1 MEPAEKITVCIVAL
15 RRHDPG
21 DLPVAPINI
30 AKSFF
35 RDPGIAG
42 IQHVDV
48 SHGSVSFIKIVTTVT
63 ASMLFCYFGG
73 ALVWVYYIAILIKKV
88 TNCLLRD
95 IAHIKN
101 VTDLRLWNISHS
113 RRRPNVWPMRHD
125 RPYCHG
131 RKNHGSQT
139 QSG

>member
-1 MEPAEKITVCIVAL
+1 MDAFPHQRPVQSVEPAEKITVCIVAL

-21 DLPVAPINI
+21 DLSVAPINI

-35 RDPGIAG
+35 NGPGIAG

-63 ASMLFCYFGG
+63 ASMLFYYFGG
-73 ALVWVYYIAILIKKV
+73 ALVWVYYIPILIKNV

-95 IAHIKN
+95 IAHY
-101 VTDLRLWNISHS
+101 LRRLTLWPINYHH
-113 RRRPNVWPMRHD
+113 PDDDGH
-125 RPYCHG
+125 
-131 RKNHGSQT
+131 KNHTSSSQT
-139 QSG
+139 N